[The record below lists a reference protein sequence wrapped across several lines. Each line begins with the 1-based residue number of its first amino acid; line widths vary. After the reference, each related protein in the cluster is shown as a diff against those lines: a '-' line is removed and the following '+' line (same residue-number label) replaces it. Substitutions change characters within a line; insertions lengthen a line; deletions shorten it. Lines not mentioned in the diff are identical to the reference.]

1 MSSRTWL
8 LVLLVITLEWRVPT
22 MFRVKRTGWDEHAY
36 VVFAQTLSAHAVTGI
51 RQWLHDYPTNEN
63 LRKSPPMLRVGF
75 LVPAML
81 TCQALGGFTADN
93 LAWLSF
99 VSGVALVL
107 LGARFAENLAGRRMS
122 IFCGILLVSSPLA
135 AAISRR
141 ALQDG
146 YAALLMLAALYFF
159 DCCWR
164 GRSIVDLVLL
174 GVSLCLALLT
184 KEAAALLYL
193 IMAVAAAYYFKA
205 MRLRPS
211 PGLLLPLIAAP
222 LIYLGIEVAICG
234 GIADFLRTYRTYA
247 SIQQT
252 LGYTVQNEKGPWFR
266 YLFDFF
272 AIAPLV
278 FMAGMVG
285 FSNASAESFRHGR
298 NLALIYFASAILS
311 FSQMPVINVRL
322 VLFADMFLRFAAA
335 LGIVYLAGRFNGGWS
350 RRVLY
355 GGLALLVVTDIF
367 QFYQLFVLGDIYNPT
382 TFLLL
387 RAEGFYGLHPG
398 D

>member
-1 MSSRTWL
+1 
-8 LVLLVITLEWRVPT
+8 VITLEWRVPT

-36 VVFAQTLSAHAVTGI
+36 VIFAQTLSAHGVTGI

-122 IFCGILLVSSPLA
+122 IFCAILLVSSPLA

-159 DCCWR
+159 DRCWR
-164 GRSIVDLVLL
+164 GRSIADLVLL